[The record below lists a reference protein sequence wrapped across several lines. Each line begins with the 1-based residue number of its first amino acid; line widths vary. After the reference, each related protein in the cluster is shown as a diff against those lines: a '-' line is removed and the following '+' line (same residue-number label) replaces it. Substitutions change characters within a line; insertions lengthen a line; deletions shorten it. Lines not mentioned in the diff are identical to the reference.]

1 MATTQR
7 ITQQPLQESNYSASV
22 AKAIE
27 WLGDR
32 YLLALPI
39 KLAPSAETF
48 ETRRIASIHR
58 QLETASYRQWLAR
71 STSSSVP
78 HP

>member
-1 MATTQR
+1 MDTTNS
-7 ITQQPLQESNYSASV
+7 ITYQAPQEADYSAPV

-32 YLLALPI
+32 YLLAEPM
-39 KLAPSAETF
+39 KLAPSVETLKA
-48 ETRRIASIHR
+48 RRIASMQR

-71 STSSSVP
+71 SASDFTP
-78 HP
+78 QQ